1 MRRTYRV
8 LAGLIALLVLV
19 QAAAV
24 TYGAFSI
31 GKTVDQAKD
40 HRGDTVGHASG
51 VLDGGSGYSLHSVVG
66 MMIIPTVALALL
78 AVAGLLRNRTAL
90 TWAALIAA
98 DVAVQVALGQAAHSV
113 PALGWL
119 HGPNALI
126 LLTLAGRAARR
137 PHPEGAQQPV

>member
-1 MRRTYRV
+1 MSRAYRV

-24 TYGAFSI
+24 TYGAFTVD
-31 GKTVDQAKD
+31 KTVDKAKD
-40 HRGDTVGHASG
+40 HGDTVAHASG
-51 VLDGGSGYSLHSVVG
+51 ALDGGLGYALHSVVG
-66 MMIIPTVALALL
+66 MVIIPVVALLL
-78 AVAGLLRNRTAL
+78 VVVSVLLRERTAL

-119 HGPNALI
+119 HGPNALV
-126 LLTLAGRAARR
+126 LLTLAGYTARPR
-137 PHPEGAQQPV
+137 TRRTQPA